1 MPRLFVAA
9 VPGRATIDA
18 LRSLTRPD
26 EPGVRWVP
34 EPNWHVT
41 LRFLG
46 EADTDE
52 VTRSLHG
59 IDAASCR
66 GVLGP
71 RVERLGDRQI
81 VVPVAGVDDL
91 AAAVRRATESIGQPD
106 RRPFVG
112 HLTIARTKP
121 GATSALPGAPIAAAF
136 QVDEIVVMA
145 SDLRPTGA
153 VYSTVATVKLGP
165 GPRHDRR
172 TRSPRR

>member
-9 VPGRATIDA
+9 LPSRATVDV
-18 LRSLTRPD
+18 LRSAPRPD

-34 EPNWHVT
+34 ESNWHVT

-52 VTRSLHG
+52 VTRSLRG
-59 IDAASCR
+59 TDAASCR
-66 GVLGP
+66 AVLGP
-71 RVERLGDRQI
+71 SVERLGERQI
-81 VVPVAGVDDL
+81 VVPVAGVDEL
-91 AAAVRRATESIGQPD
+91 AAAVRQATESIGQPD

-121 GATSALPGAPIAAAF
+121 RAASALPGAPIASTF
-136 QVDEIVVMA
+136 DVDEIVVMA

-153 VYSTVATVKLGP
+153 VYSVVATVKLGP
-165 GPRHDRR
+165 GPRHD
-172 TRSPRR
+172 